1 MISKSNNITRLKT
14 QFNFTSTI
22 YTKKFFFILMFC
34 IINRL
39 GFLYEED

>member
-22 YTKKFFFILMFC
+22 YTKKFL
-34 IINRL
+34 
-39 GFLYEED
+39 LYIDVLYNK